1 MGSSRLPDVTRC
13 SPSLPASSTFLP
25 VPDEDNHFENLHARL
40 EQLQASLIELRQEL
54 LAPGTRELSLPAAL
68 ESANRQLHLVK
79 TRLRLLRTETTTLE
93 TRLERAVREAW
104 ELRAKRAETS
114 ARLKSRDRLLEQIQ
128 SSTAWK
134 AVKPLWKLFNR
145 SQKSERQM
153 AGGDLT
159 FALDLPAQWETSREI
174 LLIKGWCFSRSGRPI
189 AGVRAK
195 IGKKGRLA
203 RYGLERS
210 DLARSLR
217 EFPLARYSGFT
228 IEIRVPPGK
237 STVRL
242 EAIEQGSDWQPF
254 FEHQV
259 EREAGADSDE
269 PAQTEEELARDNKAK
284 GQISRFG
291 SLSASKAF
299 EYLEPLFARH
309 AEQVAAAEKPRFSLI
324 TPTYDSKPE
333 WLAEAALSLLKQSF
347 ADWEWCIVDDGSQD
361 RQTHK
366 MLNYLSTAS
375 PRVRV
380 EFTTNAGIS
389 AATNRALDLAR
400 GDCVG
405 FLDHDDL
412 LDWSA
417 LESVAEKLRENYDVV
432 YSDEDKLDD
441 ETSELVEPFFKP
453 AWSPEYFR
461 GVMYVGHLLFVR
473 RDLARKIRFN
483 SAFDGVQDFEF
494 MLRISETGARV
505 GHIPQVL
512 YHWRKTP
519 GSIAEATDAKPEIS
533 ALQENAVNAHLERLK
548 LLARAEQSD
557 LPHRLKIL
565 PAQRT
570 TFPSVSIII
579 PTRDAPELLGL
590 CLKSVFDKTSYPEVE
605 IILMDNETTNERSL
619 QLMQQYPVRRIPS
632 PNPFNFSRANNQGT
646 MAATGDFLVFLNNDT
661 EIISPD
667 WLEHLVYYAEQPDVG
682 AVGALLTYEDRTVQH
697 AGVALGMRGTAD
709 HVMRGFPAG
718 VDGYAGSLVCAREVS
733 ALTGACLM
741 MRKSLFHD
749 IGGFNEHFFTAY
761 QDVDLC
767 LRLRERGLR
776 LICTPRALAVHHES
790 VSRRSYYDM
799 IDRMLLLDRWE
810 SVIERGD
817 PYYNPNL
824 NLELGDYS
832 RSWA

>member
-1 MGSSRLPDVTRC
+1 
-13 SPSLPASSTFLP
+13 
-25 VPDEDNHFENLHARL
+25 VPDEDDHFENLHAKL
-40 EQLQASLIELRQEL
+40 KQLQDSLIELRQHL
-54 LAPGTRELSLPAAL
+54 SAPGAREPSLPAAL
-68 ESANRQLHLVK
+68 ESANRQLHSIK
-79 TRLRLLRTETTTLE
+79 TRVRLLRTERATLQA
-93 TRLERAVREAW
+93 RLEGAVRESW
-104 ELRAKRAETS
+104 EQKAKRAETT
-114 ARLKSRDRLLEQIQ
+114 ARLKSRERLLEQIQ
-128 SSTAWK
+128 RSAAWK

-159 FALDLPAQWETSREI
+159 FALDLPAQWKTSREI
-174 LLIKGWCFSRSGRPI
+174 LLIKGWCFSRSGRHI

-203 RYGLERS
+203 RYGLERP

-217 EFPLARYSGFT
+217 EFPLARHSGFT
-228 IEIRVPPGK
+228 IEIRVPPGT

-259 EREAGADSDE
+259 EREPGADSE
-269 PAQTEEELARDNKAK
+269 EEAQTEDAWARENKVSDRTPRW
-284 GQISRFG
+284 GP
-291 SLSASKAF
+291 LSASDAF
-299 EYLEPLFARH
+299 ERLEPVFAQH
-309 AEQVAAAEKPRFSLI
+309 ARRVAQKGKPRFTLI
-324 TPTYDSKPE
+324 TLTYDTKPE
-333 WLAEAALSLLKQSF
+333 WLTEAAVSLLNQSF
-347 ADWEWCIVDDGSQD
+347 ADWEWCIVDDGSQN
-361 RQTHK
+361 RQTKKLLEH
-366 MLNYLSTAS
+366 LSRAS

-380 EFTTNAGIS
+380 ELAAHAGIS
-389 AATNRALDLAR
+389 AATNRALDLAQ
-400 GDCVG
+400 GDYVG

-417 LESVAEKLRENYDVV
+417 LESVEEKLRDGYDAV
-432 YSDEDKLDD
+432 YSDEDKLD
-441 ETSELVEPFFKP
+441 ETTGELVEPFFKP
-453 AWSPEYFR
+453 GWSPEYFR

-473 RDLARKIRFN
+473 HELACKVRFD

-494 MLRISETGARV
+494 MLRISETGARI

-519 GSIAEATDAKPEIS
+519 GSIAEAPDAKPQIG
-533 ALQENAVNAHLERLK
+533 ALQQSAVNAHLGRLK
-548 LLARAEQSD
+548 LPARAAQSD

-565 PAQRT
+565 PAPRT

-579 PTRDAPELLGL
+579 PTRDAPELLGR
-590 CLKSVFDKTSYPEVE
+590 CLKSVSEKTSYPDVE
-605 IILMDNETTNERSL
+605 IILMDNETTDERSL
-619 QLMQQYPVRRIPS
+619 RLMQQYPVRRLPFA
-632 PNPFNFSRANNQGT
+632 NPFNFSRANNQGA
-646 MAATGDFLVFLNNDT
+646 MAATGEFLVFLNNDT
-661 EIISPD
+661 EIIATD
-667 WLEHLVYYAEQPDVG
+667 WLEHLIYYAEQPDVG
-682 AVGALLTYEDRTVQH
+682 AVGALLIYEDRTVQH

-709 HVMRGFPAG
+709 HTMRGFPFQ
-718 VDGYAGSLVCAREVS
+718 VDGYAGSLACAREVS
-733 ALTGACLM
+733 AVTGACLV
-741 MRKSLFHD
+741 MRKSLFHE

-776 LICTPRALAVHHES
+776 LICTPRALVMHHES
-790 VSRRSYYDM
+790 VSRKHYYDM

-832 RSWA
+832 RCWA